1 MFVIRRRSARLGAGC
16 CKHTKSTDSRPEIV
30 TWIFFSL
37 LSTSLRSSFCFVERR
52 RGAAGLEDGGQGL
65 HGDGGN
71 NVPRQA
77 EQVNKPVE
85 PSSSSIP
92 TITSEIG
99 STSHGPDFTSSFHFE
114 RAYVSIMCLQ
124 TRDVQCLIRRIVS
137 ILISLCDHRG

>member
-1 MFVIRRRSARLGAGC
+1 MFVIPGRSARLGAGC
-16 CKHTKSTDSRPEIV
+16 CKHTRSMDSRSEIV
-30 TWIFFSL
+30 TWIYFSL

-52 RGAAGLEDGGQGL
+52 RGAADLEHKGQGL

-71 NVPRQA
+71 TASRQA

-99 STSHGPDFTSSFHFE
+99 ATSHGPDITSSFQQVE
-114 RAYVSIMCLQ
+114 RAYVDIMCLQ
-124 TRDVQCLIRRIVS
+124 TRDVQCLIRRGVVS
-137 ILISLCDHRG
+137 ILISLL